1 MSFIRFE
8 QETRSHAIERF
19 CESRIKKG
27 KPLKVSGYM
36 IQAGYAERSA
46 IERISRKRTI
56 IIFEGM
62 IGQINIPL
70 LSKKETAI
78 LKLN

>member
-1 MSFIRFE
+1 MSLVRFE
-8 QETRSHAIERF
+8 QETQSRAIERF

-27 KPLKVSGYM
+27 KPLEVSGYM
-36 IQAGYAERSA
+36 IQAGHAEKSA
-46 IERISRKRTI
+46 AERISRKRTI

-70 LSKKETAI
+70 LSKKEIAI
-78 LKLN
+78 LKLY